1 MKLLSYID
9 GSERRL
15 GALTDAGV
23 VDLTSRWP
31 SVRAALET
39 VSTSEI
45 EAAAEGQTARPL
57 DGIVF
62 EPTVPD
68 AEKIICVGMNYRP
81 HVKEFGRTIPENP
94 SLFVRF
100 PSSQVGH
107 EQSIIRPRVSDQYD
121 FEGELAVVIG
131 RRARHVKEEDALS
144 YVGGYTC
151 FGDHSVR
158 DWQRHTSQAT
168 PGKNFHHS
176 GAMGPWLVTAD
187 EIPDP
192 ADLTLTTRL
201 NGQQM
206 QNESVAELIFS
217 VPFLIAYIST
227 FAVLQ
232 PGDVITTGTPSGI
245 GVARETPV
253 FMKAGDRVEIE
264 ISSIGILA
272 NTVVD
277 EER

>member
-158 DWQRHTSQAT
+158 DWQRHTNQAT

-264 ISSIGILA
+264 ISRIGILA